1 VSTDFSETRSGYALV
16 VDIDGKNVVTED
28 VPIGQWRFV
37 ERKDVALNTED
48 DVDLLRRWLDELG
61 DKDRSVVRLHFVGSV
76 TLSLHAVVQ
85 KHLLEASDL
94 FAALDVRQ
102 DDLLVV
108 PDDADFADLGFSGF
122 ADGTVQRLRGA
133 MAEGGKESAVAR
145 EALMLLLRL
154 AKGVA

>member
-1 VSTDFSETRSGYALV
+1 
-16 VDIDGKNVVTED
+16 
-28 VPIGQWRFV
+28 
-37 ERKDVALNTED
+37 
-48 DVDLLRRWLDELG
+48 
-61 DKDRSVVRLHFVGSV
+61 
-76 TLSLHAVVQ
+76 LHAAVQ

-102 DDLLVV
+102 DDLFVV

-133 MAEGGKESAVAR
+133 MTEGGKESALAR